1 MPGGEAGLAD
11 GQGEICSCAKI
22 CACGSNFGDALLNRF
37 LDHSQG
43 YAYGVNVTSIKY
55 GDTELLNFLPGHDA
69 YVGEFDS
76 GTTSASPPPNPFPYC
91 LHLPSSHSADPS
103 PVDSPSCKRACEE
116 GGWN

>member
-22 CACGSNFGDALLNRF
+22 CACGSNFGDGLLNRF

-76 GTTSASPPPNPFPYC
+76 GTTSASPPPQP
-91 LHLPSSHSADPS
+91 LPLLSPS
-103 PVDSPSCKRACEE
+103 PLQPQRGPVPRRFAQL
-116 GGWN
+116 